1 MTSNAEA
8 AVLGRVGQIAINV
21 HDVDRATTF
30 YRDVLGMKFL
40 FAASPGLAFFDCGG
54 VRLMLTVSES
64 VEHASMSSVI
74 YYVVTDVAEAHRSL
88 SARGVAFEDEPHI
101 VARMEGIE
109 LWMVSMKDS
118 EGNLLALMCEVK
130 V

>member
-21 HDVDRATTF
+21 HDVERATTF
-30 YRDVLGMKFL
+30 Y
-40 FAASPGLAFFDCGG
+40 
-54 VRLMLTVSES
+54 
-64 VEHASMSSVI
+64 
-74 YYVVTDVAEAHRSL
+74 
-88 SARGVAFEDEPHI
+88 
-101 VARMEGIE
+101 MEGIE
-109 LWMVSMKDS
+109 LWMVSMADS